1 MDSNV
6 FIRIDYKKDRPN
18 PSQLFE
24 AMSLYIAAYE
34 QFGQILAK
42 SIDIKQE
49 FKFNLEEVQISS
61 IKAKLS
67 QAPGIINDLFINRV
81 ASAGARLFEQLIETD
96 EVDTEDQIDQ
106 LAANLEEELIQD
118 GLGNDIDS
126 HIDRKALTHMLGTVS
141 KANNLILKDET
152 VEFGASNYSQIINT
166 TWRLTGD
173 VSTMFLGV
181 KETVTVRDYLY
192 VKIAINEGKQLWTF
206 KSASMNKTFTA
217 RILVKDW
224 IKNYQLGL
232 IPPIGPKDTL
242 LAEFNY
248 DLYKPYDKRKMAE
261 VRNVKITKIDEIVRG
276 GSDEQI
282 EIPA

>member
-6 FIRIDYKKDRPN
+6 FIKIDYKKDRPN

>member
-24 AMSLYIAAYE
+24 AMSLYISAYE
-34 QFGQILAK
+34 QLGQILAK

-67 QAPGIINDLFINRV
+67 QAPNLINDFFINRV
-81 ASAGARLFEQLIETD
+81 SSAGSKLFEQIIETD
-96 EVDTEDQIDQ
+96 EIQTEEQVDQ
-106 LAANLEEELIQD
+106 LAANIEETFIHD
-118 GLGNDIDS
+118 GLGDDIDA
-126 HIDRKALTHMLGTVS
+126 HIDRKSLSHMLGTVS
-141 KANNLILKDET
+141 KANNFILKDET
-152 VEFGASNYSQIINT
+152 VEFGCSTYSQKVNT
-166 TWRLTGD
+166 NWRFTGD
-173 VSTMFLGV
+173 LATMFLGM
-181 KETVTVRDYLY
+181 KETINARDYLY

-206 KSASMNKTFTA
+206 KSARMNKTFAA

-224 IKNYQLGL
+224 VKEYQSGL

-248 DLYKPYDKRKMAE
+248 DLYKPYDKRKTAE
-261 VRNVKITKIDEIVRG
+261 IRNVKIMKIEDIVRG
-276 GSDEQI
+276 GSDEQF

>member
-24 AMSLYIAAYE
+24 AMSLYISAYE

-49 FKFNLEEVQISS
+49 FKFNLEEVQLSS

-67 QAPGIINDLFINRV
+67 QAPGFINKFFMNRI
-81 ASAGARLFEQLIETD
+81 ASAGSKLFEQLVDVDEIE
-96 EVDTEDQIDQ
+96 TEDQIDQ
-106 LAANLEEELIQD
+106 LAANIEEELIHDQ
-118 GLGNDIDS
+118 LGNDIDS

-141 KANNLILKDET
+141 KANNLILKGET
-152 VEFGASNYSQIINT
+152 VEFGYCDYSQNVNT
-166 TWRLTGD
+166 NWRFTGD
-173 VSTMFLGV
+173 LSTMFLGV
-181 KETVTVRDYLY
+181 KETITARDYLY

-206 KSASMNKTFTA
+206 KSARMNKTFTA

-224 IKNYQLGL
+224 VQNYQSGL

-242 LAEFNY
+242 LTEFNY
-248 DLYKPYDKRKMAE
+248 DLYKPYDKRKNAE
-261 VRNVKITKIDEIVRG
+261 IRNVKIIKIENIVRG
-276 GSDEQI
+276 GSDEQF